1 MGAKIRAFREAKGL
15 SQMELAEALGL
26 DQTTISA
33 WERGIAEP
41 TIFNLRR
48 LADLLG
54 VSPGDL
60 F

>member
-1 MGAKIRAFREAKGL
+1 MGAKIRALREAKGMT
-15 SQMELAEALGL
+15 QVELAEALGV

-48 LADLLG
+48 LADILG
-54 VSPGDL
+54 VAPGDL